1 MTLEEFGALLQTS
14 GLPVAYEAFPA
25 EGIDENGEAYHCPDM
40 PFITYQMTR
49 TNNVAADSK
58 VWKKVKEIQVDL
70 FTIAKD
76 ETSEETLEA
85 VFDAADI
92 FWESVQS
99 YDDNERCHIQTY
111 TIQIL

>member
-1 MTLEEFGALLQTS
+1 MTLEEFGAMLQTS

-25 EGIDENGEAYHCPDM
+25 SQCPDM
-40 PFITYQMTR
+40 PFVTYQMTR
-49 TNNVAADSK
+49 TNNVAADGK

-76 ETSEETLEA
+76 EAAEETLEA
-85 VFDAADI
+85 VFDDAEI

-99 YDDNERCHIQTY
+99 YDENERCHIQTY
-111 TIQIL
+111 TTQII